1 MIETTRER
9 RSAPDAAVPACSLI
23 DAGAQFARAEPG
35 ANASAPVLEPVVTDA
50 SGLAFGGFES
60 DAGLELDTPRQ
71 TVWRALR
78 GNKVAVSSG
87 SVVAVFVLV
96 AIFAPLICAAFGV
109 TPNDPHTELVG
120 FDDYPLV
127 GVSVHHPFGVAPATG
142 KDLFASWVYGA
153 RYSLMIAT
161 LAATAA
167 IAVGLVLGIAA
178 GYLGGWVDRV
188 VSWLIDLF
196 LTMPFL
202 LVAAAV
208 AAILDAT
215 AGKHG
220 SGAFEHVQLLTLILM
235 LAAFGWTGMARLI
248 RAQVLSLREQDFVLA
263 ARVVGCSTPRILF
276 RELLPNL
283 TVPIVLGFSMG
294 IPGIVTAEATLSLLG
309 IGISDLPTWGATIRD
324 AEPWWRAD
332 PAYLWQ
338 PVIGL
343 ILLVLALNLLGDALR
358 DALDPKTRR

>member
-1 MIETTRER
+1 M
-9 RSAPDAAVPACSLI
+9 
-23 DAGAQFARAEPG
+23 
-35 ANASAPVLEPVVTDA
+35 TDA
-50 SGLAFGGFES
+50 SGLGFAGFDAE
-60 DAGLELDTPRQ
+60 AGLELDQRQ

-78 GNKVAVSSG
+78 RNKVAVASG
-87 SVVAVFVLV
+87 SVVAVFALV
-96 AIFAPLICAAFGV
+96 AIFAPVICAAFGV
-109 TPNDPHTELVG
+109 SPNDPHTELVG
-120 FDDYPLV
+120 FDQFPLV
-127 GVSVHHPFGVAPATG
+127 SPSLHHPFGIAPGTG
-142 KDLFASWVYGA
+142 EDLFANWVYGA
-153 RYSLMIAT
+153 RYSLMIAA

-167 IAVGLVLGIAA
+167 IAIGLTLGMAA
-178 GYLGGWVDRV
+178 GYLGGWVDRI

-215 AGKHG
+215 VGKHG
-220 SGAFEHVQLLTLILM
+220 ANAFNHAQLITLVLM

-248 RAQVLSLREQDFVLA
+248 RAQVLSLREQEFVLA
-263 ARVVGCSTPRILF
+263 ARVVGCSTSRILF

-294 IPGIVTAEATLSLLG
+294 IPGIITAEATLSLLG
-309 IGISDLPTWGATIRD
+309 IGLSDLPTWGSAIRD

-343 ILLVLALNLLGDALR
+343 IVLVLALNLLGDALR